1 MATIPS
7 VNTRLKGYIF
17 AAQACSCNCDPCVC
31 ETPCPCEGADA
42 YLGPRWRF
50 VGDRIEEG
58 TIDGVDVSQRIL
70 LNLEQ
75 QPSEG
80 SQEWQGAILIDNQA
94 TLEQIR
100 ALLTLF
106 EARQSSEPAHQ
117 ERVPVHQ
124 RPVYLVPMRYTIIKG
139 RATLCVSFSSISS
152 CTVRSNANEQPLHD
166 WSYNG
171 HVAIQTPLDQWQQ
184 AQ

>member
-1 MATIPS
+1 MTTVPS
-7 VNTRLKGYIF
+7 INTQLKGHIF

-31 ETPCPCEGADA
+31 DTPCPCEGADA

-58 TIDGVDVSQRIL
+58 TINGVDVSQRIL
-70 LNLEQ
+70 LNLAQ
-75 QPSEG
+75 QASGG
-80 SQEWQGAILIDNQA
+80 SQEWQEAILIDNQA

-139 RATLCVSFSSISS
+139 RATLCVSFSSTSS
-152 CTVRSNANEQPLHD
+152 CTVRSNANEQPQHD